1 MEELKQ
7 LLLSRDVNLSS
18 VFWIINNASIH
29 TSGEAKDK
37 IRKMELQWLTICPYS
52 PSLNPIEKVIGI
64 IKSKCRS
71 KFYNNGLQLN
81 SRVFMAESKEI
92 VPKTIKEC
100 VVKSKIESTQ
110 QLQVYLNYWS

>member
-18 VFWIINNASIH
+18 VFWIIGNAPIH

-52 PSLNPIEKVIGI
+52 PSLNPVEKVIGI

-81 SRVFMAESKEI
+81 SRIIMVESKEI
-92 VPKTIKEC
+92 APKTIKES
-100 VVKSKIESTQ
+100 VDRSKIESTQ
-110 QLQVYLNYWS
+110 QIEVYLNYWS